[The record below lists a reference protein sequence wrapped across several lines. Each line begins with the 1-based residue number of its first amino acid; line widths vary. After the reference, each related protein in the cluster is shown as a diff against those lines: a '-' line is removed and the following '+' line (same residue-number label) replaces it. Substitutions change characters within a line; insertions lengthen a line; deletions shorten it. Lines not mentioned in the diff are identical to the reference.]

1 MGRGSRGSFGS
12 GRQPP
17 PDTSSWGAAPS
28 RPVPEASRGSTPV
41 NRSAPAISPSVLTSP
56 APSIPTGPSGGIPT
70 GPRAGTGIPTRAPP
84 SIQHSSSVYSRNQS
98 ISGPASGP
106 RPHPAMGNLPQII
119 TGGRIDPT
127 ASGVSMDVAL
137 RLKKRE
143 EEAELLREDLKA
155 KEEKLRKSLKTWDKL
170 SRDSSAMALR
180 SELSERHV
188 RMLAGEGV
196 GGAAF

>member
-1 MGRGSRGSFGS
+1 
-12 GRQPP
+12 
-17 PDTSSWGAAPS
+17 
-28 RPVPEASRGSTPV
+28 
-41 NRSAPAISPSVLTSP
+41 
-56 APSIPTGPSGGIPT
+56 
-70 GPRAGTGIPTRAPP
+70 
-84 SIQHSSSVYSRNQS
+84 
-98 ISGPASGP
+98 
-106 RPHPAMGNLPQII
+106 MGNLPQII